1 MKGQGGVGLDN
12 VGGRIRPIL
21 FGILGWS
28 AIGLLFAIPGMRTA
42 DRWGPPLLLSFAQW
56 WSWGL
61 IALLIVQF
69 DRRLPFT
76 DPQIGRRLLA
86 HIPGSLVLTS
96 LCLYVQAGLKALLG
110 LGPFRAVVDPGVL
123 WQSVNSGMI
132 LWVWINYWMIF
143 GAWLARQYQE
153 QFRRSELQRERI
165 ERLSTQAQL
174 RSLRL
179 QIDPHFLFNALN
191 AISSEVEADPVSAR
205 NMIEHLGNLL
215 RLTLDTNDRQLVPL
229 FEELSFL
236 DHYLA
241 IQRIRFGD
249 RLRFEQVIDEDVR
262 HVLVPSMTIQPLVE
276 NSIRH
281 GLSQR
286 ARGGL
291 VRVAAARSGEQHL
304 RITVEDDGVGLPAD
318 WSLGKSLGLGLSI
331 TAQRLAALYPRQNSV
346 FDVRRRTGGGTEV
359 ELLVPI
365 HPGEGASWR
374 SEASHA

>member
-1 MKGQGGVGLDN
+1 VTNL
-12 VGGRIRPIL
+12 GGRIRPVL
-21 FGILGWS
+21 FGVLGWS
-28 AIGLLFAIPGMRTA
+28 AIGLVFAIPGIRSGNQ
-42 DRWGPPLLLSFAQW
+42 WGPPLLLSLAQW

-61 IALLIVQF
+61 IAILIVQF

-76 DPQIGRRLLA
+76 DLQIGRRLLA

-96 LCLYVQAGLKALLG
+96 LCLYVQEGLKGLLG
-110 LGPFRAVVDPGVL
+110 VGPIQEVVDPGVFL
-123 WQSVNSGMI
+123 ESVNSGMF
-132 LWVWINYWMIF
+132 LWVWIIYWMIL
-143 GAWLARQYQE
+143 GAWLAKQYQE
-153 QFRRSELQRERI
+153 RLRRSELQRERT

-236 DHYLA
+236 EHYLA

-249 RLRFEQVIDEDVR
+249 RLRFEQVIEEEVR

-286 ARGGL
+286 ARGGM
-291 VRVAAARSGEQHL
+291 VRVAARRCDEEHI

-331 TAQRLAALYPRQNSV
+331 TAQRLAVLYPRQNGV
-346 FDVRRRTGGGTEV
+346 FDVRRRAGGGTEV
-359 ELLVPI
+359 SLMLPI
-365 HPGEGASWR
+365 HPEV
-374 SEASHA
+374 SHA

>member
-1 MKGQGGVGLDN
+1 MV
-12 VGGRIRPIL
+12 
-21 FGILGWS
+21 FS
-28 AIGLLFAIPGMRTA
+28 IPGIRTG
-42 DRWGPPLLLSFAQW
+42 DHWGRPLLLSFAQW

-61 IALLIVQF
+61 VALLIVQF

-76 DPQIGRRLLA
+76 DLQIGRRLLA

-110 LGPFRAVVDPGVL
+110 LGPIQAVVDPGVL
-123 WQSVNSGMI
+123 LQSVNSGMF
-132 LWVWINYWMIF
+132 LWVWIIYWMIL
-143 GAWLARQYQE
+143 GAWLAKQYQE
-153 QFRRSELQRERI
+153 RFRRSELQRERT

-249 RLRFEQVIDEDVR
+249 RLRFEQVIEEDVR

-286 ARGGL
+286 AKGGL
-291 VRVAAARSGEQHL
+291 VRVAARRSDEQHI

-318 WSLGKSLGLGLSI
+318 WSPGKSLGLGLSI
-331 TAQRLAALYPRQNSV
+331 TAQRLAALYPRQDSV
-346 FDVRRRTGGGTEV
+346 FDVRRRAGGGTEV
-359 ELLVPI
+359 ELLLPI

-374 SEASHA
+374 PEPRHA

>member
-1 MKGQGGVGLDN
+1 MEGPGSVN
-12 VGGRIRPIL
+12 VDSLGGRMRPVL
-21 FGILGWS
+21 FGVLGWS
-28 AIGLLFAIPGMRTA
+28 AIALVFAIPGIRTG
-42 DRWGPPLLLSFAQW
+42 DRWAPPLLLSFAQW
-56 WSWGL
+56 WAWGL
-61 IALLIVQF
+61 IALLIAQF

-76 DPQIGRRLLA
+76 DLQFGRRLLA

-110 LGPFRAVVDPGVL
+110 LGPVQAVVDPGVFL
-123 WQSVNSGMI
+123 QSVNSGMF
-132 LWVWINYWMIF
+132 LWVWIIYWLIL
-143 GAWLARQYQE
+143 GAWLAREYQE
-153 QFRRSELQRERI
+153 RFRRSELQRERT

-215 RLTLDTNDRQLVPL
+215 RLTLDSNDRQLVPL

-281 GLSQR
+281 GLSQK
-286 ARGGL
+286 AKGGL
-291 VRVAAARSGEQHL
+291 VRVAARRSDDQHI

-318 WSLGKSLGLGLSI
+318 WCPGKSLGLGLSI
-331 TAQRLAALYPRQNSV
+331 TAQRLAALYPRQDSV
-346 FDVRRRTGGGTEV
+346 FDVRRRSGGGTEV
-359 ELLVPI
+359 ELLLPI
-365 HPGEGASWR
+365 LPGEGASWR
-374 SEASHA
+374 PEPRHA

>member
-1 MKGQGGVGLDN
+1 
-12 VGGRIRPIL
+12 
-21 FGILGWS
+21 
-28 AIGLLFAIPGMRTA
+28 
-42 DRWGPPLLLSFAQW
+42 
-56 WSWGL
+56 
-61 IALLIVQF
+61 
-69 DRRLPFT
+69 
-76 DPQIGRRLLA
+76 
-86 HIPGSLVLTS
+86 
-96 LCLYVQAGLKALLG
+96 
-110 LGPFRAVVDPGVL
+110 
-123 WQSVNSGMI
+123 
-132 LWVWINYWMIF
+132 
-143 GAWLARQYQE
+143 
-153 QFRRSELQRERI
+153 
-165 ERLSTQAQL
+165 
-174 RSLRL
+174 L

-191 AISSEVEADPVSAR
+191 TISSEVEADPVSAR

-215 RLTLDTNDRQLVPL
+215 RLTLDTNERQLVPL

-286 ARGGL
+286 ASGGL
-291 VRVAAARSGEQHL
+291 VRVAARRSGEQQI

-318 WSLGKSLGLGLSI
+318 WTPGKSLGLGLSI

-359 ELLVPI
+359 ELRLPI
-365 HPGEGASWR
+365 HPEPGASWR
-374 SEASHA
+374 PEPRHA

>member
-1 MKGQGGVGLDN
+1 VEPDHS
-12 VGGRIRPIL
+12 GGRIRSIL
-21 FGILGWS
+21 FGFLGWS
-28 AIGLLFAIPGMRTA
+28 AIGLVFSIPGIRSGGS
-42 DRWGPPLLLSFAQW
+42 WGRPLLLSFIQW

-61 IALLIVQF
+61 VALLIVQF

-76 DPQIGRRLLA
+76 DAQIGRRLLA
-86 HIPGSLVLTS
+86 HIPGGLVLTS
-96 LCLYVQAGLKALLG
+96 LCLYVEVGLKALLG
-110 LGPFRAVVDPGVL
+110 VGPIRAVADPGVL
-123 WQSVNSGMI
+123 LRSVDSGMF
-132 LWVWINYWMIF
+132 LWVWIIYWMIL

-153 QFRRSELQRERI
+153 RFRRSELQRERT

-191 AISSEVEADPVSAR
+191 AISSEVEVDPASAR

-215 RLTLDTNDRQLVPL
+215 RMSLDTNDRQLVPL
-229 FEELSFL
+229 VEELSFL

-249 RLRFEQVIDEDVR
+249 RLHFDLAIDEDVR

-286 ARGGL
+286 AKGGL
-291 VRVAAARSGEQHL
+291 VRVAARRSDAHHI
-304 RITVEDDGVGLPAD
+304 RITVEDDGAGLPPD
-318 WSLGKSLGLGLSI
+318 WSPGKSLGLGLSI
-331 TAQRLAALYPRQNSV
+331 TAQRLAVLYPRQDSV
-346 FDVRRRTGGGTEV
+346 FDIRRRTGGGTEV
-359 ELLVPI
+359 ELRLPI
-365 HPGEGASWR
+365 HAEDRAFDR
-374 SEASHA
+374 AEAKHA

>member
-1 MKGQGGVGLDN
+1 VLDKFVAKTRAILVGL
-12 VGGRIRPIL
+12 
-21 FGILGWS
+21 LGWS
-28 AIGLLFAIPGMRTA
+28 AIGLVFAIPGMRSG
-42 DRWGPPLLLSFAQW
+42 DGWVSPLLLSFAQW

-69 DRRLPFT
+69 DRRSPFT
-76 DPQIGRRLLA
+76 DAQIGRRLAA
-86 HIPGSLVLTS
+86 HIPGSLILTS
-96 LCLYVQAGLKALLG
+96 LCLYVEAGIKALFG
-110 LGPFRAVVDPGVL
+110 LGPVQSIVDPDVL
-123 WQSVNSGMI
+123 LGSVNSGMF
-132 LWVWINYWMIF
+132 LWVWIIYWMIL
-143 GAWLARQYQE
+143 GAWIARRYQE
-153 QFRRSELQRERI
+153 RFRTSELQRERI

-215 RLTLDTNDRQLVPL
+215 RLTLDTADRQLVPL

-249 RLRFEQVIDEDVR
+249 RLRFEQVIDEEVR

-291 VRVAAARSGEQHL
+291 VRVAARRSGEQHI

-318 WSLGKSLGLGLSI
+318 WSPAKSVGLGLSI
-331 TAQRLAALYPRQNSV
+331 TAQRLAALYPRQKSV
-346 FDVRRRTGGGTEV
+346 FDVRRRDGGGTEV
-359 ELLVPI
+359 ELRLPI
-365 HPGEGASWR
+365 HTEAGASWR
-374 SEASHA
+374 TQPKHA

>member
-1 MKGQGGVGLDN
+1 
-12 VGGRIRPIL
+12 
-21 FGILGWS
+21 
-28 AIGLLFAIPGMRTA
+28 
-42 DRWGPPLLLSFAQW
+42 
-56 WSWGL
+56 
-61 IALLIVQF
+61 
-69 DRRLPFT
+69 
-76 DPQIGRRLLA
+76 
-86 HIPGSLVLTS
+86 
-96 LCLYVQAGLKALLG
+96 
-110 LGPFRAVVDPGVL
+110 
-123 WQSVNSGMI
+123 MI
-132 LWVWINYWMIF
+132 L
-143 GAWLARQYQE
+143 GAWLAKEYQE
-153 QFRRSELQRERI
+153 RFRRSELQRERT

-191 AISSEVEADPVSAR
+191 AISSEVEAAPVSAR

-291 VRVAAARSGEQHL
+291 VRVAPDAPTSNTFGSQSKM
-304 RITVEDDGVGLPAD
+304 TV
-318 WSLGKSLGLGLSI
+318 S
-331 TAQRLAALYPRQNSV
+331 
-346 FDVRRRTGGGTEV
+346 
-359 ELLVPI
+359 
-365 HPGEGASWR
+365 
-374 SEASHA
+374 